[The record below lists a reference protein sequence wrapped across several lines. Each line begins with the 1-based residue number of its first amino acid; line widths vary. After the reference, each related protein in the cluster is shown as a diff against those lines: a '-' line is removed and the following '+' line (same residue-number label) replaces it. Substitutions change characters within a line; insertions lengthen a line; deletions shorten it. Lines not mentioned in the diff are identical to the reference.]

1 MLNRPWRDAATVVV
15 SGVETMNHQ
24 APMGDRAVTTDLQT
38 RLHAWSQ
45 SDAKKAA
52 VAATIV
58 AIAEAGAGISAL
70 IADGPLAGNLG
81 AAVEEN
87 VQGEIQKALDSIT
100 NDRIIAA
107 CKAAPVAAI
116 LSEELDLPVQAMP
129 GAPLLVAMDP
139 LDGSSN
145 IDTNVS
151 IGTIFSILPAP
162 GTPGDVPE
170 SAFLQPG
177 RNQLAAGYILYGPS
191 TALVLTVGAGT
202 EIYTLER
209 TSGRFILTN
218 EAVRIPE
225 KTREWGINA
234 SNMRHWDPAMCAY
247 IEECLA
253 GSTGARGEDTNMR
266 WIASLVA
273 DGHRILVRGG
283 VYLYPADARKG
294 YTEGR
299 LRLLYECSPI
309 AFLVEQA
316 GGRAS
321 TGTQKVLDVVPTKV
335 HQRVGFLF
343 GSTTEIDRIEAHYR
357 R

>member
-1 MLNRPWRDAATVVV
+1 MT
-15 SGVETMNHQ
+15 S
-24 APMGDRAVTTDLQT
+24 DLESH
-38 RLHAWSQ
+38 LKAWSGND
-45 SDAKKAA
+45 SLRSA
-52 VAATIV
+52 VAATV
-58 AIAEAGAGISAL
+58 LAIAEAGRGISAL

-81 AAVEEN
+81 AAIEEN
-87 VQGEIQKALDSIT
+87 VQGEVQKALDSIT

-116 LSEELDLPVQAMP
+116 ASEELDHPVEANP
-129 GAPLLVAMDP
+129 GAPLLVAVDP

-162 GTPGDVPE
+162 AGVTPVPE
-170 SAFLQPG
+170 AAFFQTG
-177 RNQLAAGYILYGPS
+177 RQQLAAGYILYGPC

-202 EIYTLER
+202 QIYTLDR

-218 EAVRIPE
+218 EAVTIPQSA
-225 KTREWGINA
+225 KEWAINA
-234 SNMRHWDPAMCAY
+234 SNSRHWDPAMRAY
-247 IEECLA
+247 IDDCLA
-253 GSTGARGEDTNMR
+253 GATGPRSEDTNMR

-273 DGHRILVRGG
+273 DGHRILMRGG
-283 VYLYPADARKG
+283 VYLYPSDSRKG

-299 LRLLYECSPI
+299 LRLLYECNPI
-309 AFLVEQA
+309 SFLVEQA

-321 TGTQKVLDVVPTKV
+321 TGTMNVLDIAPAKL
-335 HQRVGFLF
+335 HQRVSFLF
-343 GSTTEIDRIEAHYR
+343 GSANEIDRIEGYYR